1 MTLDSDTL
9 HRALHDL
16 AATMPAEPPPS
27 ATIHR
32 LARRRRHRQRIVGA
46 STVAV
51 AIAAAGVGSD
61 AWLQSG
67 RSPAPL
73 APAAE
78 PAPAATPPTPAACPS
93 VSQPTQ
99 PGSADPAAP
108 RVEKGAPT
116 GPTAPPS
123 IGQTFAGGGVVATA
137 GTATTITV
145 HIVGGPTDGTTLALA
160 VTADSQI
167 LVADP
172 TTGAKQAAT
181 GDHLQAGWAL
191 KFTATRT
198 GASSYALDQL
208 VASPILPGDAGPSTK
223 AADGAQIPVPPPV
236 GGTVKLRGVVLSTTP
251 SSITVEVLQGNVNG
265 TVTFALKCTLTQSIV
280 GSRLD
285 VVGTRTSAT
294 TYEAELF
301 SLSPPGTNP

>member
-46 STVAV
+46 SAVAV

-67 RSPAPL
+67 PVPRPAR
-73 APAAE
+73 AGGRAR
-78 PAPAATPPTPAACPS
+78 PAATPPTPAACPS

-99 PGSADPAAP
+99 PGSTDPAAP
-108 RVEKGAPT
+108 HVEKGAPT

-208 VASPILPGDAGPSTK
+208 VASPILPGDAARAPKRPTAPRSPSRRRS
-223 AADGAQIPVPPPV
+223 AARSSSEAWCCRRHRRRSPSRCCRA
-236 GGTVKLRGVVLSTTP
+236 TST
-251 SSITVEVLQGNVNG
+251 G
-265 TVTFALKCTLTQSIV
+265 
-280 GSRLD
+280 R
-285 VVGTRTSAT
+285 
-294 TYEAELF
+294 
-301 SLSPPGTNP
+301 